1 MKVIIAL
8 VVSVLGLV
16 HGHTYH
22 LGVTCPNVEP
32 MPNFNLEK
40 FLGLWYVIQKSS
52 TASNCLV
59 NNYTRTADGDIR
71 LEQNSEHFLLG
82 LGDVDHVYRYT
93 GVLKQ
98 PDRYNPAAMRVKFPL
113 SVAGDASYIVFDT
126 DYDSYAAVFTCQKLA
141 IAHRRSAT
149 ILSRKPTMNQAQ
161 VLKLR
166 NKLNDVGVDP
176 HDLSI
181 IKQDEC
187 RKISTDDSGLNINI
201 DEKTFTAQSAAEVVR
216 KAGEKIG
223 DGIETVASGVSKVYN
238 TVRGDKDKE
247 SNDKADLIE
256 RDAEWLP

>member
-1 MKVIIAL
+1 MKVAIASAL
-8 VVSVLGLV
+8 VLSVLGLV

-32 MPNFNLEK
+32 VPNFNLDK
-40 FLGLWYVIQKSS
+40 FMGLWYVIQKSS

-59 NNYTRTADGDIR
+59 NNYTRTDDGEIR

-82 LGDVDHVYRYT
+82 LGSVDHVYRYT
-93 GVLKQ
+93 GILKQ

-113 SVAGDASYIVFDT
+113 SIAGDASYIVFDT
-126 DYDSYAAVFTCQKLA
+126 DYDTYAAVFTCQKLA

-149 ILSRKPTMNQAQ
+149 ILSRKKTLDSA
-161 VLKLR
+161 VILKLR
-166 NKLNDVGVDP
+166 NKLNNFGVDP

-181 IKQDEC
+181 VKQDDC
-187 RKISTDDSGLNINI
+187 RTILAEDGLNINI

-223 DGIETVASGVSKVYN
+223 DGIETVASGASKVYN
-238 TVRGDKDKE
+238 KVRGNKDKD
-247 SNDKADLIE
+247 DLIE
-256 RDAEWLP
+256 KDAEWLP